1 MTLLQEVEAHLI
13 MSKNALREY
22 ETTAASNAGAVLQ
35 EINDALRVLE
45 TYKVMEGVH
54 PTIDSE
60 PVSKPLVFRSAD
72 KRLIADLVWYTA
84 GTHQHLEGLGSGDS
98 EGNEVH
104 LTKARRDCQALLTDL
119 IDIMNGGY

>member
-72 KRLIADLVWYTA
+72 KRLQRSNASNANA
-84 GTHQHLEGLGSGDS
+84 GRCQPICKGSRG
-98 EGNEVH
+98 
-104 LTKARRDCQALLTDL
+104 
-119 IDIMNGGY
+119 